1 MKVRLS
7 REVESAI
14 ANKGAVVALES
25 TIIAH
30 GMPYPKNLEV
40 AREMSDAIRASGA
53 TPAIIAITNGEAIV
67 GMEDRM
73 LTDFAQ
79 EHHILKTSRRDMAY
93 ALSKKITAATTVSST
108 MMIAHTAGIRVFAT
122 GGIGGV
128 HRDASNT
135 FDESADIL
143 ELARTRVAVISAGAK
158 AILDLGHTLER
169 LETHGVPVIGYRTSE
184 FPAFYSSRSGY
195 KVPMRCDT
203 IEELVELMKAQDTL
217 MHAGGELIV
226 QPLSQDEEIPFETI
240 EPQIQLALKTAIEQG
255 ISGKDTTPFLLAR
268 LNEITA
274 GRSQIANRALA
285 ISNARLAGQIA
296 VLYAEQGI

>member
-1 MKVRLS
+1 MKLRLS

-14 ANKGAVVALES
+14 ANKSAVVALES

-67 GMEDRM
+67 GMDERM

-79 EHHILKTSRRDMAY
+79 EHNILKTSRRDMAY

-128 HRDASNT
+128 HRGAQET

-143 ELARTRVAVISAGAK
+143 ELSRTRVAVISAGAK
-158 AILDLGHTLER
+158 AILDLKLTLER
-169 LETHGVPVIGYRTSE
+169 LETQGVPVLGYRTDD
-184 FPAFYSSRSGY
+184 FPAFYSAVSGF
-195 KVPMRCDT
+195 KVPMRCDS
-203 IEELVELMKAQDTL
+203 IEEVVEVMKVQDSIPS
-217 MHAGGELIV
+217 AGGELIV
-226 QPLSQDEEIPFETI
+226 QPLLPEHEIPHEII
-240 EPQIQLALKTAIEQG
+240 EPQIQQALKAAADQG
-255 ISGKDTTPFLLAR
+255 LSGKDVTPFLLAR
-268 LNEITA
+268 LNVITE
-274 GRSQIANRALA
+274 GKSQLANRTLA
-285 ISNARLAGQIA
+285 VANAQLAGQIA
-296 VLYAEQGI
+296 VAYKQ